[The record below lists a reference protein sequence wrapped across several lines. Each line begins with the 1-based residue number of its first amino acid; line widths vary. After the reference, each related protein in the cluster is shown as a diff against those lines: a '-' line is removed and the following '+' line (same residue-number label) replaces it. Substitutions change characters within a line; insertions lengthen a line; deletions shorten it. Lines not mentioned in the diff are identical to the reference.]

1 MKKLTRKSREDCNLA
16 ISNVLASINKAKEG
30 FDMGFLSS
38 DIVELDDNDE
48 NETEDQ
54 NKLQNEVNDVMSS
67 NPLKNTIVPPDV
79 KTEDDT
85 SKTLV
90 RFTQKEDEYLMLG
103 IKKHGSRNWA
113 DILSD
118 KNYSFHPYRSR
129 DALRVRAGS
138 RAFKSKLEMKNS

>member
-1 MKKLTRKSREDCNLA
+1 MA
-16 ISNVLASINKAKEG
+16 ISNVLASINKVKEG

-48 NETEDQ
+48 NETEHQ
-54 NKLQNEVNDVMSS
+54 NELQNEVNDVMSS
-67 NPLKNTIVPPDV
+67 NPLKNTIIPPDV

-103 IKKHGSRNWA
+103 IKNMVHVIGRIFCLIKTIPF
-113 DILSD
+113 ILIVQGM
-118 KNYSFHPYRSR
+118 
-129 DALRVRAGS
+129 L
-138 RAFKSKLEMKNS
+138 